1 MGVFRRII
9 GSKRPICSAR
19 RYDRTLESKIDQ
31 LFEDRGRMT
40 NRVQRVVEVACAS
53 DARLALAVIA
63 KPSCLDDRRRADPRE
78 RIARFPASGE
88 INRKVADAPATI
100 KRVQEHYQSA
110 ARSVDFTDGVSM
122 ELDRWRFNLRA
133 SNTEPLIRLNV
144 ESRGDIALM
153 EERTAELLESNESLR
168 REIEGHERT
177 EEVLRK
183 YFDGNFSGHI
193 TLSKDGFGFR
203 TDCALHL
210 DSGITLE
217 ADSNA
222 PDAYASAD
230 QALFMIEKR
239 LRRYKSRLKDRSAR
253 KAAAEAAAFAVLDA
267 PSYVIEAPGEGE
279 EDVAGYSPVIIAEA
293 TTALKRF
300 SVSEAVMELDLTG
313 APCLVFQHGSSGR
326 VNIIYRRADGNV
338 GWVDPPTVKP

>member
-1 MGVFRRII
+1 MTLRISGKSISI
-9 GSKRPICSAR
+9 GEA
-19 RYDRTLESKIDQ
+19 L
-31 LFEDRGRMT
+31 RGR
-40 NRVQRVVEVACAS
+40 
-53 DARLALAVIA
+53 I
-63 KPSCLDDRRRADPRE
+63 
-78 RIARFPASGE
+78 G
-88 INRKVADAPATI
+88 
-100 KRVQEHYQSA
+100 
-110 ARSVDFTDGVSM
+110 
-122 ELDRWRFNLRA
+122 
-133 SNTEPLIRLNV
+133 
-144 ESRGDIALM
+144 
-153 EERTAELLESNESLR
+153 
-168 REIEGHERT
+168 ERT

-230 QALFMIEKR
+230 QALLMIEKR

-253 KAAAEAAAFAVLDA
+253 KAAAEAAAFAGLDA
-267 PSYVIEAPGEGE
+267 SSYVIEAPGEGE
-279 EDVAGYSPVIIAEA
+279 EEVTGYSPVIIAEA
-293 TTALKRF
+293 TTALKRL

-338 GWVDPPTVKP
+338 GWVDPPAVKS